1 MIVRDMCLADS
12 AFGARMDSMTCRRWI
27 LMAAA
32 PVTAI
37 PLGLWMETL
46 PVTKIQASACAKQ
59 MLLVRVMHK
68 FSVTFLFSSWGK
80 KSLYLIS

>member
-1 MIVRDMCLADS
+1 MIVRDMCLADNAFS
-12 AFGARMDSMTCRRWI
+12 AWMDSMTCRRRI

-46 PVTKIQASACAKQ
+46 PVTKIQASACVKRT
-59 MLLVRVMHK
+59 LLVRVMHK
-68 FSVTFLFSSWGK
+68 FTVTSLFPSGKK